1 LKTPVEVAL
10 GVMVS
15 GKNIPP
21 SFEVANIKVISSIED
36 MGKPSASQIEDVK
49 ATSPIDV
56 TALPDLPTSTT
67 SSEDQD
73 QKPYYDDPPDGGLF
87 AWMQVLGGW
96 ILVLNSR

>member
-1 LKTPVEVAL
+1 
-10 GVMVS
+10 MVS

-21 SFEVANIKVISSIED
+21 SFEVANIRMISSIEA
-36 MGKPSASQIEDVK
+36 MASARGKPSASEIEDVK
-49 ATSPIDV
+49 AISPMEV
-56 TALPDLPTSTT
+56 TALPDMPDMPSSTT
-67 SSEDQD
+67 SEED

>member
-1 LKTPVEVAL
+1 
-10 GVMVS
+10 MVS

-21 SFEVANIKVISSIED
+21 SFEVANIRMISSIEA
-36 MGKPSASQIEDVK
+36 MGKPSASEIEDVK
-49 ATSPIDV
+49 ATSPMEV
-56 TALPDLPTSTT
+56 TALPDMPSSTT
-67 SSEDQD
+67 SEED

>member
-1 LKTPVEVAL
+1 
-10 GVMVS
+10 MVS

-21 SFEVANIKVISSIED
+21 SFEVANIRTISSIEA
-36 MGKPSASQIEDVK
+36 MASAKGKPSTSEIEDVK
-49 ATSPIDV
+49 ATSPMEV
-56 TALPDLPTSTT
+56 TALPDMPSSTT
-67 SSEDQD
+67 SEED